1 MNLRDLARVAMASKV
16 LGDAAKEEGAA
27 ARAALGQQMLDG
39 GVERVRVTG
48 EHDADY
54 GTVVCAPG
62 RRSAGIVDEDAFTA
76 WVAKRYPEQMVMTVR
91 PSFRELL
98 LGRATRLG
106 DPVDK
111 ETGEVIPGVTMRQG
125 DPYLTVKPNAE
136 AKDRMKT
143 ALANQGLLMLGTA
156 EAGAE

>member
-27 ARAALGQQMLDG
+27 ARAALGQQMIDG

-48 EHDADY
+48 DDAEY
-54 GTVVCAPG
+54 GTVVCVPG
-62 RRSAGIVDEDAFTA
+62 RKSAGIVDDAAFTA
-76 WVAKRYPEQMVMTVR
+76 WVAARYPDQMVMSVR

-111 ETGEVIPGVTMRQG
+111 ETGELIPGVTMRQG
-125 DPYLTVKPNAE
+125 DPYLTVKPNAD
-136 AKDRMKT
+136 ARDRMKT
-143 ALANQGLLMLGTA
+143 ALANHGLLMLGSA
-156 EAGAE
+156 EGEAA